1 MSEVRSVV
9 LGFRACIVDIHGLVI
24 HLARAKLLSA
34 LAFDVYDEL
43 ARYHVHEHVAGVVMP
58 TAHPAH
64 WKLDPEDCAFEKE
77 GTVLRI
83 ELPVGWVAGR
93 HYHTGD
99 VFVCVISGEFVVD
112 VEGQGRQQ
120 FRPGEV
126 YHEAVNT
133 TMQARNPSTT
143 ERTSLILFQIGG
155 KGEPLMLV
163 AKPPRR

>member
-1 MSEVRSVV
+1 MQTILAAVCAGSPRESLVNAHV
-9 LGFRACIVDIHGLVI
+9 ACYMLALAGCLWPQ
-24 HLARAKLLSA
+24 HLNARAQAASPQE
-34 LAFDVYDEL
+34 Y
-43 ARYHVHEHVAGVVMP
+43 RT
-58 TAHPAH
+58 TADQQTVLKSDLVSVP
-64 WKLDPEDCAFEKE
+64 EKE

-83 ELPVGWVAGR
+83 ELPVGWVGGW

-99 VFVCVISGEFVVD
+99 VFVYVISGEFVVD
-112 VEGQGRQQ
+112 VEGQGRKQ
-120 FRPGEV
+120 FRAGEV

-155 KGEPLMLV
+155 KGEQLMVV

>member
-1 MSEVRSVV
+1 VN
-9 LGFRACIVDIHGLVI
+9 A
-24 HLARAKLLSA
+24 
-34 LAFDVYDEL
+34 
-43 ARYHVHEHVAGVVMP
+43 HVACCVVALTGCLCP
-58 TAHPAH
+58 GQLNAQAQAASPQEYRTTAEQETVLRSDLVSVPG
-64 WKLDPEDCAFEKE
+64 KE

-83 ELPVGWVAGR
+83 ELPVGWVGGW

-99 VFVCVISGEFVVD
+99 VFVYVVSGEFVVD
-112 VEGQGRQQ
+112 VEGQGRKQ

-133 TMQARNPSTT
+133 TMQARNPSAK
-143 ERTSLILFQIGG
+143 ERTTLILFQVGA